1 MTIESVLHI
10 LLERLQLESP
20 TQEELEAEF
29 EIYKAELEAEQLR
42 LDNLKSRYEALSD
55 KGLIQGSLS
64 ISNPDVYFA
73 ELLQSSAEVAEEK
86 MVEMEEAYQSLLSE
100 LTTPSKIEQI
110 EALEKLITPRRYR
123 EAVLSGDYSFIESI
137 EFLNCSSVYSLLS
150 FIF

>member
-10 LLERLQLESP
+10 LLQRLNLESP
-20 TQEELEAEF
+20 TQAEIEAEF
-29 EIYKAELEAEQLR
+29 EIYKAEIEAEQLR
-42 LDNLKSRYEALSD
+42 IENLKSRYEALSD

-64 ISNPDVYFA
+64 ISNPDLYFA

-86 MVEMEEAYQSLLSE
+86 MIEMEEAYQSLLSE

-123 EAVLSGDYSFIESI
+123 EAILSGDHSFIESI
-137 EFLNCSSVYSLLS
+137 ESQIQAIRSSM
-150 FIF
+150 